1 MENLELQQ
9 ILSFLIST
17 LIIVLKFVWD
27 CIKKKINE
35 KLRVRV
41 EEIAV
46 VVEAL
51 YDNEKS
57 IDKLNA
63 FIDIARKRGL
73 NVKKAV
79 SYLEKNI
86 IPISKQINSYVLI
99 KNEQKEINKGVTN

>member
-1 MENLELQQ
+1 MELDLQQ
-9 ILSFLIST
+9 NLSFLIST

-27 CIKKKINE
+27 CIRKKINE

-51 YDNEKS
+51 YNDEPA
-57 IDKLNA
+57 IEKLNA
-63 FIDIARKRGL
+63 FIDIAKKRGL

-79 SYLEKNI
+79 KYLEKNI
-86 IPISKQINSYVLI
+86 IPISKQINSYI
-99 KNEQKEINKGVTN
+99 ITDKKENKTEVTN